1 MPSDVV
7 KSQQIPL
14 FWNNHLNARR
24 IAGKLTLCQNGYTV
38 AHQVLQKCATLACV
52 ALRVRLSALQ
62 PASSQR
68 RHQDEAHE
76 SRGEERP
83 QDHDR
88 RRGLNLMPGLARLQC
103 DRQQWWRG
111 P

>member
-38 AHQVLQKCATLACV
+38 AHQVLQKCATLPCV
-52 ALRVRLSALQ
+52 ALRVRLAAVQ
-62 PASSQR
+62 PASGQR
-68 RHQDEAHE
+68 RDPDEAPE
-76 SRGEERP
+76 GRGDEAP

-88 RRGLNLMPGLARLQC
+88 HRALDFMPGLARL
-103 DRQQWWRG
+103 
-111 P
+111 